1 MAPKTRKKLEIV
13 WICVF
18 CYLISLV
25 CSDQEPED
33 YVYINEDNLPL
44 FAEEDYEPDEYDY
57 YYGIVDPQI
66 RGNTNF
72 PSIRDVSKP

>member
-1 MAPKTRKKLEIV
+1 MAPTARKKLEIV
-13 WICVF
+13 WICVYY
-18 CYLISLV
+18 YLISLV

-44 FAEEDYEPDEYDY
+44 FAEEDYESDEYDY

>member
-1 MAPKTRKKLEIV
+1 MAPTARKKLEIV
-13 WICVF
+13 WICVYY
-18 CYLISLV
+18 YLISLV

-44 FAEEDYEPDEYDY
+44 FAEEDYESDEYDY

-72 PSIRDVSKP
+72 PSIRDVSKT

>member
-57 YYGIVDPQI
+57 YGIVDPQI

>member
-57 YYGIVDPQI
+57 YGIVDPQI

-72 PSIRDVSKP
+72 PSIRDVSKT

>member
-1 MAPKTRKKLEIV
+1 MAPTARKKLEIV
-13 WICVF
+13 WICVYY
-18 CYLISLV
+18 YLISLV

-57 YYGIVDPQI
+57 YGIVDPQI

-72 PSIRDVSKP
+72 PSIRDVSKT

>member
-1 MAPKTRKKLEIV
+1 MAPTARKKLEIV
-13 WICVF
+13 WICVY

-72 PSIRDVSKP
+72 PSIRDVSKT

>member
-1 MAPKTRKKLEIV
+1 MAPTARKKLEIV
-13 WICVF
+13 WICVYY
-18 CYLISLV
+18 YLISLV

-72 PSIRDVSKP
+72 PSIRDVSKT

>member
-44 FAEEDYEPDEYDY
+44 FAAEDYEPDEYD